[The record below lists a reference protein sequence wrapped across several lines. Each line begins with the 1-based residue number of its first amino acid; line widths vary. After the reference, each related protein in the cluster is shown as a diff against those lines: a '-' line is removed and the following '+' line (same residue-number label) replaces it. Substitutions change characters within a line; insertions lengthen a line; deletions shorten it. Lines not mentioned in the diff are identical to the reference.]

1 MAFSIPSLQDIYNK
15 IKVSVYSFTQGA
27 LDIEKHP
34 FPRSFA
40 DAQSKILQGIY
51 QVSQDS
57 VDQTFAQNATSEA
70 FLLAIAFDRT
80 NNEIRR
86 KDATFATG
94 TLMVTASAEIDIPAG
109 TQFLSD
115 DGELYESLV
124 ARTCIQQSFLITS
137 LARVSGYAIATLANH
152 QLGNGAVIPI
162 TGAVETTFN
171 GTQTIEVLTADTFR
185 YANAGSD
192 ESATGTIMGSFLGA
206 RVDVQSINA
215 ATSTNKTYTTTLE
228 LASTLDADF
237 VENIY
242 ITYNGLTGGTDVEE
256 LLDFKARLVD
266 YLANPQNKGNRRQHQ
281 SWIKQNTDANYAYF
295 FTSEDTINLYLT
307 GAISKID
314 DSFSFT
320 NFTSDE
326 LLAIK
331 TKFISNNQLLLG
343 VDALNLNIVNPT
355 FVSLNIA
362 INDLIPYT
370 IEMQSAINL
379 VLKEY
384 MSLLPIKNL
393 MSSGLTEV
401 SDDKIKQIA
410 ALARDSN
417 GRTPT
422 WSSLVVSGE
431 SGLDS
436 DLKKAILGTVT
447 YG

>member
-40 DAQSKILQGIY
+40 DAQSKIIQGIY

-94 TLMVTASAEIDIPAG
+94 TLMVAASDEIDIPAG

-115 DGELYESLV
+115 DGELYESLYP
-124 ARTCIQQSFLITS
+124 RTCVQQSFLITS
-137 LARVSGYAIATLANH
+137 LVRVSGYAIATLINH
-152 QLGNGAVIPI
+152 QLGNATVISI
-162 TGAVETTFN
+162 SGAVETAFN
-171 GTQTIEVLTADTFR
+171 GSQTIEVLSNDTFR
-185 YANAGSD
+185 YANAGID
-192 ESATGTIMGSFLGA
+192 QSATGTIMGGFLGA
-206 RVDVQSINA
+206 RIDIQSVNA
-215 ATSTNKTYTTTLE
+215 AASANKTHTTVLE

-237 VENIY
+237 VDNIY
-242 ITYNGLTGGTDVEE
+242 ITYNGINGGTDVED
-256 LLDFKARLVD
+256 LLDFKARLVN
-266 YLANPQNKGNRRQHQ
+266 YLGNPQNKGNRRQHQ

-295 FTSEDTINLYLT
+295 FTSEDAINLYLT

-314 DSFSFT
+314 ESFSFT

-331 TKFISNNQLLLG
+331 TKFISKNQLLLG

-362 INDLIPYT
+362 INGLIPYT
-370 IEMQSAINL
+370 IEMQNAINL

-384 MSLLPIKNL
+384 MSILPIKKL
-393 MSSGLTEV
+393 MSSGLVEV
-401 SDDKIKQIA
+401 SDDKIKQVA

-436 DLKKAILGTVT
+436 NLKKAILGTVT